1 MGYAIRT
8 RHYAAAPDTPSQENP
23 LRRRG
28 GHDCAADKGHAAMW
42 PGAATIL
49 VLLTVSASGA
59 RAQSSLPDAS
69 TTPGAVNPAV
79 TQKTSGETICI
90 PGWTRMVRPAVGYT
104 EELKR
109 QQMAAFR
116 YHDRRLRSRELR
128 PTVGER
134 TGRTSWSLYS
144 TSSSAPGVYRC
155 QRPSERSRQIGSP
168 PISAML
174 DQVARPTFRT
184 RAHGEDLLSPD
195 RLVFSTPLGR
205 AGRRGAALLSRTAE
219 ATTAQQGGV
228 LRPPPA
234 LPHPKAAISASA
246 AWRPTVA
253 GPATGGS

>member
-1 MGYAIRT
+1 MAMIDIDQGLSRVACPAVAGWMTAESRQTGQAWHTGRGVQPASCRGLPRAGGRDLRFAGAEGTI
-8 RHYAAAPDTPSQENP
+8 APAMT
-23 LRRRG
+23 
-28 GHDCAADKGHAAMW
+28 GHAAMRS
-42 PGAATIL
+42 GAAAIL
-49 VLLTVSASGA
+49 VLLTVSAGAA

-144 TSSSAPGVYRC
+144 TSSSARGGLPLPEA
-155 QRPSERSRQIGSP
+155 QRAIATNWIAAYLRYVGPRR
-168 PISAML
+168 
-174 DQVARPTFRT
+174 
-184 RAHGEDLLSPD
+184 SPD
-195 RLVFSTPLGR
+195 I
-205 AGRRGAALLSRTAE
+205 
-219 ATTAQQGGV
+219 
-228 LRPPPA
+228 
-234 LPHPKAAISASA
+234 PHPGT
-246 AWRPTVA
+246 R
-253 GPATGGS
+253 